1 MTPHPHPFFAL
12 RILMLVSAL
21 LLVSVSVDRPVTTQV
36 AAQNQQQILIEMN
49 DIFYDLKAFAIPAN
63 TDVTVQLQNNG
74 VVAHNFSIDAL
85 GISVDVL
92 PGDAGEA
99 VINAPAGTFEY
110 FCNQPGH
117 KAAGMVGTLTVEEGD
132 TALPVAATTGPTET
146 ADEMADE
153 ATAPEA
159 TISAL
164 QTEVAR
170 LQSPDPSV
178 TPNAPSPTPTAEAET
193 PQEQESEGSAQTVN
207 VELILDVSGSMG
219 QVLDTGETRMDA
231 AKRVLDG
238 VIAAIPDQEGINVGL
253 RIYGFA
259 GDNTE
264 AGQAVSCQSSDL
276 TVPVEGIDKAELE
289 QQIAALQPT
298 GWTPIGLSLERAGED
313 FPPAT
318 DGAVNAIV
326 LVTDGLETCGG
337 DPANV
342 AGSLRQGEQEIVT
355 HVIGF
360 ALTEEEQQL
369 LAGIADQGDGQLL
382 GAGNADELSQAL
394 FSVLEDLEIVT
405 GVGYIAG
412 NAFPLIPEGEPG
424 VVSVV
429 ATGTLSPYGGIPF
442 VIRNNTDQN
451 LRDVTASVTAR
462 DPAGNLLGVANVL
475 GIRPSYIRAGG
486 LGIGLVP
493 FGGVDLP
500 PDAVFDIELQPK
512 RADEVSFVFFHDL
525 DIIEASQFEDR
536 IVGVVENKSD
546 QTLSGPTVI
555 SMCFDLDGTP
565 LTQDIG
571 GSQTTLAPGDT
582 QEFQVTNSGLIL
594 YGQPCPAFLVTATG
608 I

>member
-1 MTPHPHPFFAL
+1 MIQLSRPFIMV
-12 RILMLVSAL
+12 RIF
-21 LLVSVSVDRPVTTQV
+21 LLVSGILLGSVPLGQSGSAQI
-36 AAQNQQQILIEMN
+36 AAQNQQMIVIELN
-49 DIFYDLKAFAIPAN
+49 DIFYDPKAFAIPAN
-63 TDVTVQLQNNG
+63 TDVTVQLNNG
-74 VVAHNFSIDAL
+74 GVTTHNFSIDAL
-85 GISVDVL
+85 GISVDVP
-92 PGDAGEA
+92 PGDVGEA
-99 VINAPAGTFEY
+99 MINAPAGTFEY
-110 FCNQPGH
+110 FCDQLGH
-117 KAAGMVGTLTVEEGD
+117 KAAGMVGTLTVEAGN
-132 TALPVAATTGPTET
+132 AAPPSPATTAPSEI
-146 ADEMADE
+146 DD
-153 ATAPEA
+153 ATDAPEA

-178 TPNAPSPTPTAEAET
+178 IPSAPSPTPAAEATAPET
-193 PQEQESEGSAQTVN
+193 QKGDETAKTVN

-238 VIAAIPDQEGINVGL
+238 VIAAIPDRNGINVGL

-264 AGQAVSCQSSDL
+264 AGQAVSCLSSEL
-276 TVPVEGIDKAELE
+276 TVPIAGVDKEELE
-289 QQIAALQPT
+289 QQIAVLQPT
-298 GWTPIGLSLERAGED
+298 GWTPIGLSLERAAED
-313 FPPAT
+313 FPLAS
-318 DGAVNAIV
+318 DGVVNAVV

-337 DPANV
+337 DPATV
-342 AGSLRQGEQEIVT
+342 AGALRQGELDVVT

-360 ALTEEEQQL
+360 ALTEEEQEL
-369 LAGIADQGDGQLL
+369 LAGIADQGDGLLL
-382 GAGNADELSQAL
+382 GAGTEDELSQAL
-394 FSVLEDLEIVT
+394 FSVFEELEIVT

-412 NAFPLIPEGEPG
+412 NAFPLIPAGEPG
-424 VVSVV
+424 EVSVV
-429 ATGTLSPYGGIPF
+429 AIGTLSPYGGIPF

-475 GIRPSYIRAGG
+475 TIRPSYIRAGG

-493 FGGVDLP
+493 FGGISLP

-512 RADEVSFVFFHDL
+512 RADQVSLVFFHDL
-525 DIIEASQFEDR
+525 DIAEASLFEDR
-536 IVGVVENKSD
+536 IVGVIENKTD
-546 QTLSGPTVI
+546 QTLTGPTII
-555 SMCFDLDGTP
+555 SMCFDINGTP

-571 GSQTTLAPGDT
+571 GSQVILVPGDT